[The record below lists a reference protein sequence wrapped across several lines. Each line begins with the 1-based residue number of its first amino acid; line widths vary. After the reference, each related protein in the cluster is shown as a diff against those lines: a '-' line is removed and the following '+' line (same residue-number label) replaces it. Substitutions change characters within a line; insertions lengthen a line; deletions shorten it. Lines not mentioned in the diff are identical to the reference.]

1 MRKYYIYILTL
12 LFLSSCEE
20 KTDWELE
27 SINDNRI
34 VVDGM
39 ITNER
44 TAHIVKLSKPVSEMN
59 EAASVVSGAVVTISD
74 GDTIYTLTE
83 TPDSSGIYITDS
95 SVIGVSGKQY
105 KLTIV
110 YNNKTD
116 TATAEMIPVTPFAP
130 LTYYLNTNDS
140 LYRIGSINDVYD
152 SEPSMWMVLMDW
164 SNVPG
169 YDSLDYSS
177 NHAKLMAYTFSS
189 IDVNQIFAPSK
200 ESIPFPEGTII
211 IEKKFSLTEEHADFL
226 RALVS
231 ETNWRGGF
239 FDVSAANLPTNLSEG
254 AIGYFG
260 ASTVVVDTIVVS
272 R

>member
-1 MRKYYIYILTL
+1 MKKHTLYILAL
-12 LFLSSCEE
+12 VFLSSCEE
-20 KTDWELE
+20 KTDWELKSE
-27 SINDNRI
+27 DDNRI

-44 TAHIVKLSKPVSEMN
+44 TAHIVRLSKPVSEMN
-59 EAASVVSGAVVTISD
+59 EAASVVSGALVSIGD
-74 GDTIYTLTE
+74 GDTTYSLIE

-105 KLTIV
+105 KLTIF
-110 YNNKTD
+110 YNNNTD
-116 TATAEMIPVTPFAP
+116 TATAEMVPVTPFTP
-130 LTYYLNTNDS
+130 LSYYLNTNDS

-152 SEPSMWMVLMDW
+152 SEPSMWLVLMDW
-164 SNVPG
+164 SHVKG
-169 YDSLDYSS
+169 YELLDYSS

-189 IDVNQIFAPSK
+189 IDVNQIFSPGK
-200 ESIPFPEGTII
+200 ESISFPEGTII
-211 IEKKFSLTEEHADFL
+211 VEKKFSLTEEHADFL

-239 FDVSAANLPTNLSEG
+239 FDVSTANLPTNLSEG

-260 ASTVVVDTIVVS
+260 ASTVIVDTIVVS
-272 R
+272 Q